1 MKRLL
6 LALILAA
13 PAIALFG
20 CQDASLKG
28 DVAMLQQQV
37 AALRDD
43 NEQLRNSMTQRGPDG
58 TTGNSD
64 VNAMAVRLERAELE
78 LKNAKAKLA
87 ELEARPAAVV
97 AAPGEGGEASATK
110 EVMKAQVDEILR
122 ERDEARR
129 LEREKRQ
136 QEQMARAAE
145 LAKENGIDFDPADPR
160 GSIQRIMANPEQRA
174 KAMQVMQQE
183 MTKRRLE
190 PLGLDERQTQEV
202 LRIEGDTR
210 NKIRETMNNA
220 RASGAS
226 QEEIAQQV
234 DNIRKDQEDQLK
246 RTMTPEQY
254 EQYQQSGAG
263 MGGMIPGNWQDMI
276 PPGMIPGGG
285 GGWGGGGR

>member
-6 LALILAA
+6 LALAIAA
-13 PAIALFG
+13 PAVAVFG
-20 CQDASLKG
+20 CQDDSVKG

-43 NEQLRNSMTQRGPDG
+43 NEQLRNSMHQRTSEGATEG
-58 TTGNSD
+58 AD
-64 VNAMAVRLERAELE
+64 VNAMAVRLERAELD
-78 LKNAKAKLA
+78 LKAAKAKIA
-87 ELEARPAAVV
+87 ELEARPAAAPKAEG
-97 AAPGEGGEASATK
+97 AAKVDTGDKEA
-110 EVMKAQVDEILR
+110 MKATVDEILR

-129 LEREKRQ
+129 AEREKQRA
-136 QEQMARAAE
+136 EQMARAAE
-145 LAKENGIDFDPADPR
+145 LAKENGIDFDPNDPQ
-160 GSIQRIMANPEQRA
+160 GSIRRIMSNPEQRA

-183 MTKRRLE
+183 MTKRRLA
-190 PLGLDERQTQEV
+190 PLGLDERQTEEV
-202 LRIEGDTR
+202 LRIEGETR

-234 DNIRKDQEDQLK
+234 DTIRKDQEDQLK

-254 EQYQQSGAG
+254 EQYEKSGAG

-285 GGWGGGGR
+285 GNGG